1 MASLIPA
8 TPDMNQRALSNAM
21 SNYVSSVDNVNK
33 ALMMPISILNTQ
45 VKYNEDKKAAEERK
59 REWDIANARAQTE
72 FDQKQQDR
80 NALNTYYNEIAKGPQ
95 AVGGIL
101 NAGEFQKQSDKY
113 SLTQEEIEFSNANK
127 ITTADQARALGKTD
141 LAAKMEGQTKLS
153 GLADMMYSQGM
164 LNQSRPEMYE
174 SAMSRVVDAGLSVP
188 KEAVASLDAARL
200 AEQTAADAKIKTNME
215 SIAQLNKDQK
225 ADLWKL
231 VNARG
236 SGDTITDAEGNTVS
250 IPGLTKEV
258 KADNKAAIKATS
270 TIQDA
275 INKLGLESDDKK
287 AYAIKQTNELVNAL
301 VEKNVP
307 IDAAAD
313 IVTKSMEN
321 KENNKYLSYIGLSD
335 KGASF
340 DKNSINTYADELL
353 KTHKPTDTV
362 KQTNGDGMP
371 SKFDLA
377 KSLVDSNALST
388 SMDVAKLNAEKDL
401 LLKSPE
407 ERRQAK
413 IDSFVSGLMA
423 PAKVAE
429 TPTTKVDGNIPVETK
444 APKALVMAEGVRDMP
459 YKDTTGVTTV
469 GVGYAFNKPR
479 SEIESDFKAAGI
491 PLDKISGLMSM
502 DGKTRLTPK
511 EISSLTDVAYDR
523 HGVQKLKGIGIDISK
538 LDPTLAEIG
547 VVQAYR
553 GDIVKDGDGYRGEL
567 YKYLKNNDLEGMKKY
582 VETTKGLPKEVKTRM
597 ELTTNRE
604 GPITE
609 EQYKYDTAGKLSG
622 KTDWSKFSDSEIADV
637 RNSLN
642 PNSSVDKAILDEID
656 NNRKIDY
663 KSEAAKLKAQMD
675 SLNLKGMN
683 TNEDILKFKDVQAKY
698 TDTLNRAK
706 EKDKK
711 ELYSS
716 NLFELMGVAPKRDKA
731 PRYTL
736 GKDDNAAQTEEGL
749 GDLTATM
756 LPWGR
761 IAEPAMPV
769 ISKTLGYAGNKI
781 SDVLAP
787 ATKGEIVLGDAVT
800 KQLPNFGTKTEW
812 SNPTAIVATNKME
825 GVGAK
830 QVIEGSSP
838 RGVEA
843 DRAISLARQASEDL
857 RNTVPT
863 NTSNLN
869 YFSNQ
874 SLDKLNIKNPTD
886 ARMLLNGAIEAR
898 KNGQLT
904 DEALLSMIS
913 KLNDTN
919 LINTRE
925 LMEALDKIGFK
936 R

>member
-1 MASLIPA
+1 MASLIPT
-8 TPDMNQRALSNAM
+8 TPDINQRALSNAM

-45 VKYNEDKKAAEERK
+45 VKYNDDKKAAEERK

-101 NAGEFQKQSDKY
+101 NAGEFQKQSEKY
-113 SLTQEEIEFSNANK
+113 NLTPEEIEFSNANK
-127 ITTADQARALGKTD
+127 ITTADQARALGKAD

-164 LNQSRPEMYE
+164 LSQSRPEMYE

-200 AEQTAADAKIKTNME
+200 AEQTAADAKIKASTE
-215 SIAQLNKDQK
+215 SIAQLSKEQK

-236 SGDTITDAEGNTVS
+236 GGDTITDAEGNTVS
-250 IPGLTKEV
+250 IPGLTKEI
-258 KADNKAAIKATS
+258 KADNKAAIRATG

-275 INKLGLESDDKK
+275 VNKLGLESDDKK

-313 IVTKSMEN
+313 MVTKSMAN
-321 KENNKYLSYIGLSD
+321 KENNKYLSYIGFSD

-340 DKNSINTYADELL
+340 DKNSINAYADELL
-353 KTHKPTDTV
+353 KTYKPSGTV
-362 KQTNGDGMP
+362 NQTGEGLP

-407 ERRQAK
+407 ERRQTK
-413 IDSFVSGLMA
+413 IDAFVSGLMN
-423 PAKVAE
+423 PAKVTE
-429 TPTTKVDGNIPVETK
+429 TPTIKVDGNIPVETK

-459 YKDTTGVTTV
+459 YKDNTGVTTV

-479 SEIESDFKAAGI
+479 SEIEGDFKAAGI
-491 PLDKISGLMSM
+491 PLDKIDGLMGM

-523 HGVQKLKGIGIDISK
+523 HGVQKLKGIGIDVSK

-553 GDIVKDGDGYRGEL
+553 GDIVKDGDGYKGEL

-609 EQYKYDTAGKLSG
+609 EQYKYNTGDKKRS
-622 KTDWSKFSDSEIADV
+622 KTDWSKFSDSEISEV

-642 PNSSVDKAILDEID
+642 PNTPVDKAILDEID
-656 NNRKIDY
+656 ANRKIDY

-683 TNEDILKFKDVQAKY
+683 TNEDILKFKDTQAKY
-698 TDTLNRAK
+698 MDTLNRAK

-711 ELYSS
+711 ELLSS

-736 GKDDNAAQTEEGL
+736 GKDDNAVQTEEGL

-761 IAEPAMPV
+761 IAEPVMPAV
-769 ISKTLGYAGNKI
+769 GKTLGYAGGKI
-781 SDVLAP
+781 GDVLSP
-787 ATKGEIVLGDAVT
+787 SVKGELVLSDAVT
-800 KQLPNFGTKTEW
+800 KQLPNFGTKAEW
-812 SNPTAIVATNKME
+812 TNPSAIVATNKME

-830 QVIEGSSP
+830 KVIEGSSP

-843 DRAISLARQASEDL
+843 DRAIGLARQASEDL

-874 SLDKLNIKNPTD
+874 SFDKLNIKTPTD
-886 ARMLLNGAIEAR
+886 ARMLLNGVIEAR

-904 DEALLSMIS
+904 DDAMLNMVS

>member
-1 MASLIPA
+1 MGGSLIPDIGSLNA
-8 TPDMNQRALSNAM
+8 NTFRSMNSYLQAAVNTSNA
-21 SNYVSSVDNVNK
+21 
-33 ALMMPISILNTQ
+33 LMKPIEILNSQ
-45 VKYNEDKKAAEERK
+45 VQYNENQKAAEEKK

-101 NAGEFQKQSDKY
+101 NSGEFQKQAEKY
-113 SLTQEEIEFSNANK
+113 SLSPEEIEFSNANK

-153 GLADMMYSQGM
+153 GLADMMYAQGM

-174 SAMSRVVDAGLSVP
+174 SAMQKVVDAGLAVP

-200 AEQTAADAKIKTNME
+200 AEQTATEAKIKANTEN
-215 SIAQLNKDQK
+215 IAQLNKDQK

-275 INKLGLESDDKK
+275 VNKLGLDSDDKK

-313 IVTKSMEN
+313 IVTKSMQN
-321 KENNKYLSYIGLSD
+321 KENNKYLSYIGISD

-340 DKNSINTYADELL
+340 DKNSIGTYADELL
-353 KTHKPTDTV
+353 KTYKPKGTVNQTD
-362 KQTNGDGMP
+362 GDGVP
-371 SKFDLA
+371 SKFELA

-407 ERRQAK
+407 ERRQTK
-413 IDSFVSGLMA
+413 IDAFVSGLMN

-429 TPTTKVDGNIPVETK
+429 TPTTKVDGNIPIETK
-444 APKALVMAEGVRDMP
+444 APKALVLAEGVKDMP
-459 YKDTTGVTTV
+459 YKNGNDPVTV

-491 PLDKISGLMSM
+491 PLDKIDGLMSM

-511 EISSLTDVAYDR
+511 EISSLTDVAYDK

-553 GDIVKDGDGYRGEL
+553 GDIVKDGDGYKGEL

-609 EQYKYDTAGKLSG
+609 EQYKYNTANKKLG

-637 RNSLN
+637 RSSLN
-642 PNSSVDKAILDEID
+642 PNNSVDKAILDEID
-656 NNRKIDY
+656 ANRKIDY

-675 SLNLKGMN
+675 SLNLKGIN
-683 TNEDILKFKDVQAKY
+683 TNEDIIKFNDTQVKY
-698 TDTLNRAK
+698 LDALNRAK

-716 NLFELMGVAPKRDKA
+716 NLFELMGVMPKKDKT

-736 GKDDNAAQTEEGL
+736 GKDDVAAKPEEGM

-761 IAEPAMPV
+761 IAEPIMPV
-769 ISKTLGYAGNKI
+769 VGKTLGYVGDKLGDI
-781 SDVLAP
+781 LSP
-787 ATKGEIVLGDAVT
+787 AVKGELILGDAIT
-800 KQLPNFGTKTEW
+800 KQLPNFGTKAKWT
-812 SNPTAIVATNKME
+812 NPSAIVATNKME
-825 GVGAK
+825 GIGAK

-843 DRAISLARQASEDL
+843 DKAIGLARQAREDL

-863 NTSNLN
+863 NNSNLD

-874 SLDKLNIKNPTD
+874 SFDKLNIKTPTD
-886 ARMLLNGAIEAR
+886 ARMLLNGVIEAR

-904 DEALLSMIS
+904 DDAMLNMIS

>member
-1 MASLIPA
+1 MGGSLIPDIGSLNA
-8 TPDMNQRALSNAM
+8 NTFRSMNSYLQAAANTSNA
-21 SNYVSSVDNVNK
+21 
-33 ALMMPISILNTQ
+33 LMKPIEVLNSQ
-45 VKYNEDKKAAEERK
+45 VQYNENKKAAEEKK

-80 NALNTYYNEIAKGPQ
+80 TALNTYYNEIAKGPQ

-101 NAGEFQKQSDKY
+101 NSGEFQKQAEKY
-113 SLTQEEIEFSNANK
+113 SLTPEEIEFSNANK

-141 LAAKMEGQTKLS
+141 LAAKIEGQTKLS

-174 SAMSRVVDAGLSVP
+174 SAMSKVVDAGLAVP

-200 AEQTAADAKIKTNME
+200 AEQTAAEAKIKANTE
-215 SIAQLNKDQK
+215 SIAQLNKDQR
-225 ADLWKL
+225 ADLWRL

-275 INKLGLESDDKK
+275 VNKLGLDSDDKK

-313 IVTKSMEN
+313 MVTKSMEN
-321 KENNKYLSYIGLSD
+321 KENNKYLSYIGFSD

-353 KTHKPTDTV
+353 KTYKPTGTV
-362 KQTNGDGMP
+362 KQTNGDSLP

-413 IDSFVSGLMA
+413 IDAFVSGLMN

-429 TPTTKVDGNIPVETK
+429 TPTTKVVDGNIPVETK
-444 APKALVMAEGVRDMP
+444 APKALVMAEGVKDMP
-459 YKDTTGVTTV
+459 YKDSTGVITV

-479 SEIESDFKAAGI
+479 SEIEGDFKAAGI
-491 PLDKISGLMSM
+491 PLDKIDGLMSM
-502 DGKTRLTPK
+502 DGKTKLTPK

-523 HGVQKLKGIGIDISK
+523 HGVQKLKGIGIDVSK

-553 GDIVKDGDGYRGEL
+553 GDIVKDGDGYKGEL

-609 EQYKYDTAGKLSG
+609 EQYKYNI
-622 KTDWSKFSDSEIADV
+622 SK
-637 RNSLN
+637 N
-642 PNSSVDKAILDEID
+642 
-656 NNRKIDY
+656 KI
-663 KSEAAKLKAQMD
+663 
-675 SLNLKGMN
+675 
-683 TNEDILKFKDVQAKY
+683 
-698 TDTLNRAK
+698 
-706 EKDKK
+706 K
-711 ELYSS
+711 ELYSKVNES
-716 NLFELMGVAPKRDKA
+716 KIKMP
-731 PRYTL
+731 
-736 GKDDNAAQTEEGL
+736 DNVTTRIEQDPIL
-749 GDLTATM
+749 NDL
-756 LPWGR
+756 
-761 IAEPAMPV
+761 I
-769 ISKTLGYAGNKI
+769 NK
-781 SDVLAP
+781 
-787 ATKGEIVLGDAVT
+787 
-800 KQLPNFGTKTEW
+800 
-812 SNPTAIVATNKME
+812 
-825 GVGAK
+825 AK
-830 QVIEGSSP
+830 QVSGVSQEYADIQKEYDNRMQEVIKNS
-838 RGVEA
+838 RGVELA
-843 DRAISLARQASEDL
+843 NYMNRQQSSEFANELNAGLINAIKQSPEVLKYLSSSGK
-857 RNTVPT
+857 NT
-863 NTSNLN
+863 LIDM
-869 YFSNQ
+869 Q
-874 SLDKLNIKNPTD
+874 
-886 ARMLLNGAIEAR
+886 RMLMEDSNMV
-898 KNGQLT
+898 K
-904 DEALLSMIS
+904 DYIS
-913 KLNDTN
+913 RWYDNMLKPKKLESKVE
-919 LINTRE
+919 IPGRPE
-925 LMEALDKIGFK
+925 
-936 R
+936 